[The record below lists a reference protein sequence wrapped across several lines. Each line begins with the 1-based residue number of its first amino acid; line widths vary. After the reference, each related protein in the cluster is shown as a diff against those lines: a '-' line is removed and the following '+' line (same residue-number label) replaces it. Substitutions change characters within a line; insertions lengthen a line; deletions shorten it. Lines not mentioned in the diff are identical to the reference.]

1 MEMKNPPPMMTEKM
15 PTTKPPTRSSA
26 VSRVSSQGAS
36 ALIHERSITVLHPD
50 ARDDMHLLPLQRRE
64 PHRPPP
70 PRIEGGLEA
79 LPSPTSITRASRNAV
94 DVDTHFRV
102 STRSNTAARGCDGG
116 LREVMATGLK
126 RVTVGAE
133 RAVHVDH
140 CARLPDSN
148 DGIPNVP
155 RRFMGCFDS
164 DFRGGGQNGARP
176 VQILCDNGRPDIRRP
191 CHDRHWAGPQA
202 AAADRWQAMT
212 VGLARFQFRSPRSH
226 TATSRHARLR
236 WRPSPRAGG
245 GNETVRGK

>member
-1 MEMKNPPPMMTEKM
+1 MKNPPPMTTEKM

-79 LPSPTSITRASRNAV
+79 LPSSTSITSASRNAV
-94 DVDTHFRV
+94 DVDTH
-102 STRSNTAARGCDGG
+102 
-116 LREVMATGLK
+116 
-126 RVTVGAE
+126 
-133 RAVHVDH
+133 
-140 CARLPDSN
+140 ARLPDSD

-164 DFRGGGQNGARP
+164 DFRGVGQNGARP
-176 VQILCDNGRPDIRRP
+176 VQVLCGDGRADIRRP
-191 CHDRHWAGPQA
+191 CHDRHWAGPA
-202 AAADRWQAMT
+202 TAAADPWQGSDGA
-212 VGLARFQFRSPRSH
+212 VRR
-226 TATSRHARLR
+226 SRHCKNPKHPAVKR
-236 WRPSPRAGG
+236 
-245 GNETVRGK
+245 ETGEDWGR